1 MTDATRPIRRGLQA
15 SSLSASLLAIAMF
28 MHPFDVSSSQRPL
41 RHLYYAGLLRQLE
54 GISRKECLFVV
65 V

>member
-1 MTDATRPIRRGLQA
+1 
-15 SSLSASLLAIAMF
+15 MF
-28 MHPFDVSSSQRPL
+28 VRPFDVSSFQWPL

-54 GISRKECLFVV
+54 GIGRKEWLFVV